1 MLPSGNFFQNQQA
14 RLVARVEEMT
24 RLGVMGGT
32 DDIAL
37 ELFPKYLCIA
47 TLTTP
52 GHCLAHEWKSLV
64 PVQAA
69 KLEHFAI
76 QLKAMIGE
84 MGLPKTKA
92 PGILIE
98 YLGSSL

>member
-1 MLPSGNFFQNQQA
+1 MIVPGFVDAHTPQNDRRMVPVAPDHAADVVDRKLLPWLIADMLPSRNFFQHQQA

-24 RLGVMGGT
+24 RLWVMGGA

-52 GHCLAHEWKSLV
+52 RPCLA
-64 PVQAA
+64 
-69 KLEHFAI
+69 
-76 QLKAMIGE
+76 
-84 MGLPKTKA
+84 
-92 PGILIE
+92 PGRN
-98 YLGSSL
+98 